1 MLSFLLASC
10 SSLELSKMPSSESEA
25 QRILAMNLTYAE
37 NLIEAN
43 KLKDPHMVSVV
54 VGKLTKAEDKK
65 NNDLIE
71 LEEMIMYSENVKT
84 LDNNSRFI
92 GSEISDSRRR
102 GLLDNYD
109 YQEYFLQ
116 GKNNNN
122 NSLLDHQIHLSIKY
136 TSDTWR
142 EYYSASVCDKWDGC
156 SKENQQDIQLILSDA
171 GSCLNTKCEFREVM
185 ALNLTD
191 EFLRSNMDEGF
202 SIGFNSKKFTN
213 KITIPP
219 SYIKGYLLV
228 AK

>member
-171 GSCLNTKCEFREVM
+171 GSCLN
-185 ALNLTD
+185 
-191 EFLRSNMDEGF
+191 
-202 SIGFNSKKFTN
+202 
-213 KITIPP
+213 
-219 SYIKGYLLV
+219 
-228 AK
+228 